1 MAWDQNSDILEAIRR
16 ISSFFLNLNF
26 YDYLIYSLQKFLGP
40 GARNGTHSKTP
51 DQAPKIFC
59 AAERTPDKTGA
70 EQTLQ
75 KSHNEFKH
83 LVNALLCCYFDFKVW
98 TEIVFVQCAGRNVG
112 SRKRL

>member
-51 DQAPKIFC
+51 VSGS
-59 AAERTPDKTGA
+59 ERTPEKSGA
-70 EQTLQ
+70 VQTL
-75 KSHNEFKH
+75 N
-83 LVNALLCCYFDFKVW
+83 LLPGQEAFLLTSSYPPLSSQPPEQNGAVPL
-98 TEIVFVQCAGRNVG
+98 Q
-112 SRKRL
+112 